1 MNDKTT
7 NIVGIIRFVSSD
19 IFDSNVFNDCL
30 RASHLDVYGK
40 VWVQTKDSASW
51 SMISDDGCPVDI
63 RHVASYVLTVVSD
76 LKNVSIPE
84 ANARWKQ
91 FVRHAREAVPMTEF
105 RVVLLKI
112 E

>member
-1 MNDKTT
+1 MSDN
-7 NIVGIIRFVSSD
+7 VVRPAGVIRFVSSD
-19 IFDSNVFNDCL
+19 IFDSNVFDDCL
-30 RASHLDVYGK
+30 HASHLDVFGK

-76 LKNVSIPE
+76 LKDVSIPE